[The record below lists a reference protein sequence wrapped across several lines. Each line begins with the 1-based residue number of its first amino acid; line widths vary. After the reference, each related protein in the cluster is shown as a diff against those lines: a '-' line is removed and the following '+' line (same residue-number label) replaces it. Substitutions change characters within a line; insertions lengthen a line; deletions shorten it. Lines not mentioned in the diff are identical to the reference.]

1 MIARSG
7 ASAVQA
13 VLAIPKILVGGLVLL
28 AIGTMLYGVFMRYI
42 MLPITD
48 WLDVDPVNF
57 FWVEE
62 VGETTLIWLT
72 LIGAA
77 VAVAERSHFTLT
89 VFTHRLPLRLQHI
102 IHVANN
108 LLIAAF
114 GGLIAWLG
122 IKLSILNAMLTSP
135 ALEFSLAWLYA
146 STVVGGILIALYAL
160 DAARHPAGPDH
171 QITDVRE

>member
-1 MIARSG
+1 
-7 ASAVQA
+7 VQT
-13 VLAIPKILVGGLVLL
+13 VLAIPKVVVGGLVLV
-28 AIGTMLYGVFMRYI
+28 AISTMLYGVFMRYV

-77 VAVAERSHFTLT
+77 VAVGERGHFTLT
-89 VFTHRLPLRLQHI
+89 VVTHRFPPRLQHI

-114 GGLIAWLG
+114 GGLIAWVG
-122 IKLSILNAMLTSP
+122 VKLSILNAMLTSP

-146 STVVGGILIALYAL
+146 STVVGGILMALYAL
-160 DAARHPAGPDH
+160 ESARHPAGPDH

>member
-1 MIARSG
+1 MSSSAGART
-7 ASAVQA
+7 QI
-13 VLAIPKILVGGLVLL
+13 VLAIPKIVTGGLVLL
-28 AIGTMLYGVFMRYI
+28 AIGVMLYGVFMRYI
-42 MLPITD
+42 MLPITN

-72 LIGAA
+72 LVGAA
-77 VAVAERSHFTLT
+77 VAVAERGHFTLT
-89 VFTHRLPLRLQHI
+89 ILTHHLPLRAQRI

-114 GGLIAWLG
+114 GGLLAWLG
-122 IKLSILNAMLTSP
+122 VKLAILNAMLTSP

-146 STVVGGILIALYAL
+146 SAVVGGVLMALYAL
-160 DAARHPAGPDH
+160 DAARRPAGPDH